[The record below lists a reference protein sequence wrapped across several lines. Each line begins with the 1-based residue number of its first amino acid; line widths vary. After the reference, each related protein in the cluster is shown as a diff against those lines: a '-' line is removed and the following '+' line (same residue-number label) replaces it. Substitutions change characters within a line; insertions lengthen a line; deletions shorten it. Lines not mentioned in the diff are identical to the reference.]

1 MAANLI
7 NQLSTANTFQH
18 WLQATESLIGTT
30 NLLTNGNGETF
41 FANTVL
47 RIGGSAANV
56 SLNVETGAT
65 INVISGNTVNTIN
78 LESREFVST
87 GNITSKTTISMNT
100 GTGTFQ
106 TGEIVFQGP
115 DATVA
120 NATAKAIVYTWD
132 NPNKK
137 LTIIQ
142 PNGVFT
148 QDANTYGELSSALWT
163 TINTSSGFSFTAPNV
178 ALPTNVH
185 VKRNLYVDGNTRI
198 TGNTDIYGSTTI
210 AGDLTVSGNITLD
223 TIGFDDLSV
232 AGSASIAN
240 TLTVTGNT
248 TLSSNLALGQN
259 MTIGGNVATL
269 RVTNTADIG
278 SHANIAGSVYIAGDL
293 TIGGNVTLDTI
304 GFDDLTVSGNGVF
317 GNNVTIGG
325 NTAISGNTTIGGS
338 ITIAGNEVLT
348 GTLGV
353 TGNATFGNVTVTGTL
368 NAERLTGNA
377 NVAIYTSIVESDGS
391 ALAYAIALG

>member
-65 INVISGNTVNTIN
+65 INVITGNTVNTIN
-78 LESREFVST
+78 IDAREVLVT
-87 GNITSKTTISMNT
+87 GNITSKTLVSMNT

-106 TGEIVFQGP
+106 TEELVYQGT
-115 DATVA
+115 DLG
-120 NATAKAIVYTWD
+120 NATATAVVHTWD
-132 NPNKK
+132 GSNKI
-137 LTIIQ
+137 LTLKQ
-142 PNGVFT
+142 VTGTFV
-148 QDANTYGELSSALWT
+148 QDANTTGVTSTALWT
-163 TINTSSGFSFTAPNV
+163 TINTSSGFAFTRPNV
-178 ALPTNVH
+178 AIPSNVK
-185 VKRNLYVDGNTRI
+185 VERDLFVDGNARI
-198 TGNTDIYGSTTI
+198 TGNTSIV
-210 AGDLTVSGNITLD
+210 GDLTVSGNITLD
-223 TIGFDDLSV
+223 TIGFDDLTV
-232 AGSASIAN
+232 AGSATIAN
-240 TLTVTGNT
+240 TLSVTKDT
-248 TLSSNLALGQN
+248 TLSANLAVGNNLSV
-259 MTIGGNVATL
+259 GGNVATL

-293 TIGGNVTLDTI
+293 TIAGNVTLDTI
-304 GFDDLTVSGNGVF
+304 GFDDLTVSGSGSF
-317 GNNVTIGG
+317 ANNLTVGG
-325 NTAISGNTTIGGS
+325 NTAITGNTTIGGT

-368 NAERLTGNA
+368 DAERLTGNA
-377 NVAIYTSIVESDGS
+377 NVALYASMSLNDGS

>member
-18 WLQATESLIGTT
+18 WLNATETLISTT
-30 NLLTNGNGETF
+30 NLLTNGNGSSF
-41 FANTVL
+41 YANTRLIV
-47 RIGGSAANV
+47 GGSAANV

-65 INVISGNTVNTIN
+65 INVIGSNTVNTIN
-78 LESREFVST
+78 IDAREVLVT
-87 GNITSKTTISMNT
+87 GNITSKTQLSMNT

-106 TGEIVFQGP
+106 TNEIVYQGT
-115 DATVA
+115 DLG
-120 NATAKAIVYTWD
+120 NATATAVVHTWD
-132 NPNKK
+132 GTNKV
-137 LTIIQ
+137 LTLKQ
-142 PNGVFT
+142 LSGTFT
-148 QDANTYGELSSALWT
+148 QDANTTGVTSTALWT
-163 TINTSSGFSFTAPNV
+163 TINTSSGFAYTKPNV
-178 ALPTNVH
+178 AIPSNVN
-185 VKRNLYVDGNTRI
+185 VQRDLFVDGKTRI
-198 TGNTDIYGSTTI
+198 TGNTDILGSTTI

-232 AGSASIAN
+232 AGSATIAN
-240 TLTVTGNT
+240 TLTVTKDT

-269 RVTNTADIG
+269 RVTNTADFG
-278 SHANIAGSVYIAGDL
+278 SHANISGSVYIAGDL
-293 TIGGNVTLDTI
+293 TIGGNVSLDAL
-304 GFDDLTVSGNGVF
+304 GFDDLNVSGSAVF

-325 NTAISGNTTIGGS
+325 NTGITGS

-353 TGNATFGNVTVTGTL
+353 TGNATFGNVTVNGTL
-368 NAERLTGNA
+368 TAERLTGNA
-377 NVAIYTSIVESDGS
+377 NVAIYNSMSQTDGS

>member
-18 WLQATESLIGTT
+18 WLLATESLIGTT

-41 FANTVL
+41 FANTTL
-47 RIGGSAANV
+47 RIGGSSANV

-65 INVISGNTVNTIN
+65 INVITGNTVNTIN
-78 LESREFVST
+78 IDAREVLVT
-87 GNITSKTTISMNT
+87 GNITSKTSVTMNV

-106 TGEIVFQGP
+106 TNEIVYQGT
-115 DATVA
+115 DLG
-120 NATAKAIVYTWD
+120 NATATAVVHTWD
-132 NPNKK
+132 GSNKI
-137 LTIIQ
+137 LTLKQISGTFVE
-142 PNGVFT
+142 NSNTSGV
-148 QDANTYGELSSALWT
+148 LSSAKWS
-163 TINTSSGFSFTAPNV
+163 TINTASGFSFTRPNV
-178 ALPTNVH
+178 AIPSNVYAG
-185 VKRNLYVDGNTRI
+185 RDLFVDGKARI

-232 AGSASIAN
+232 AGSATIAN
-240 TLTVTGNT
+240 TLTVTKDTALSANLTVGNNV
-248 TLSSNLALGQN
+248 S
-259 MTIGGNVATL
+259 IGGNVAQL

-293 TIGGNVTLDTI
+293 TIGGNVTLDTA
-304 GFDDLTVSGNGVF
+304 GFDDLTVSGSGTF

-325 NTAISGNTTIGGS
+325 NTAITGS

-353 TGNATFGNVTVTGTL
+353 TGNATFGNVTVNGTL
-368 NAERLTGNA
+368 TAERLTGNA
-377 NVAIYTSIVESDGS
+377 NSAIYASISLNDGS

>member
-65 INVISGNTVNTIN
+65 INVIGSNTVNTIN
-78 LESREFVST
+78 IVTREVLVT
-87 GNITSKTTISMNT
+87 GNITSKTSVTMNT

-106 TGEIVFQGP
+106 TNELVYQGSSLGS
-115 DATVA
+115 
-120 NATAKAIVYTWD
+120 ATATGVVENWD
-132 NPNKK
+132 GSNKI
-137 LTIIQ
+137 LTLKQ
-142 PNGVFT
+142 LTGTFV
-148 QDANTYGELSSALWT
+148 QDANTTGVTSTALWT
-163 TINTSSGFSFTAPNV
+163 TINTASGFAYSKPNV
-178 ALPTNVH
+178 AIPSNVN
-185 VKRNLYVDGNTRI
+185 VQRDLFVDGATRI
-198 TGNTDIYGSTTI
+198 TGNTDILGSTTI

-232 AGSASIAN
+232 AGSATIAN
-240 TLTVTGNT
+240 TLTVTKDT

-293 TIGGNVTLDTI
+293 TIGGNVSLDAL
-304 GFDDLTVSGNGVF
+304 GFDDLSVSGSGTF

-325 NTAISGNTTIGGS
+325 NTAITGS

-353 TGNATFGNVTVTGTL
+353 TGNATFGNATVTGTL
-368 NAERLTGNA
+368 TAERLTGNA
-377 NVAIYTSIVESDGS
+377 NVAIYASMTQTDGS